1 MAATCFCT
9 VQVKQRPPL
18 LSESSNLQPMDINTR
33 YRILKIIQEQPE
45 LSQRDLAQRMGISLG
60 KTNFCIQA
68 LIKVGLI
75 KARNFRN
82 SKNKAAYLYQL
93 TPSGIEEKAQVTKAF
108 LQRKLEE
115 YEIIQQEIAELQ
127 ADVAS
132 QRSYPGS

>member
-1 MAATCFCT
+1 
-9 VQVKQRPPL
+9 
-18 LSESSNLQPMDINTR
+18 MDINTR

-45 LSQRDLAQRMGISLG
+45 LSQRDLARRMGISLG

-75 KARNFRN
+75 KVRNFRN
-82 SKNKAAYLYQL
+82 SKSKVAYLYQL

-127 ADVAS
+127 ADVSANEPTDIS
-132 QRSYPGS
+132 QRTPKCKI